1 MLGNSIACTDFFGG
15 LVWILVDSMP
25 MFLIM
30 QVNLNDIYSIWHV
43 IAVIA
48 VGVLAVSLTKGILH
62 YKVKQVV

>member
-1 MLGNSIACTDFFGG
+1 MDFGG
-15 LVWILVDSMP
+15 LDA

-30 QVNLNDIYSIWHV
+30 QVNLNDIYSIWYV
-43 IAVIA
+43 VAVIA

>member
-1 MLGNSIACTDFFGG
+1 
-15 LVWILVDSMP
+15 MP

-48 VGVLAVSLTKGILH
+48 VGVLSVSLTKGILH